1 MFLNY
6 KFIFMPQIKFK
17 KTEITKE
24 QHDKDYL
31 ETIIESNNNA
41 IIAIDSN
48 KTILTYNKK
57 AQEIFGFTKEEMIG
71 TKNLLKIIPLKY
83 KNIHTIASS
92 KYFQTGQSIGILG
105 TTLELEGITK
115 ENIIIPIR
123 ISFGK
128 NHNENNRIVVANIAD
143 LSFEKN
149 IKMEQDEL
157 KSNFISNISHELR
170 TPMNGIISM
179 THLTLQTDLSTRQKH
194 YLNTIEKSSTLL
206 LNIINNILDFSNV
219 KSGHLKINKINFN
232 FHNLL
237 ETIKIQDIDKNITFN
252 LQYDEDIPQYLYG
265 DVLRIETVL
274 KNLLDNAIKFT
285 KKGFITITITHQEN
299 IFTFQI
305 EDSGIGISQKEQ
317 ESLFN
322 SFSQVDAS
330 NSREY
335 NGTGLGLA
343 LSKQLVELMGGQIWV
358 ESELGKGSSFFFTII
373 IDNITESIP
382 QEKAKEIKS
391 TIPKFK
397 HIDTEQ
403 GLSYLAQ
410 SKELYKNILIDFYN
424 NYKDFKFQLSDDTKF
439 KMELHILKTL
449 SASIGADTL
458 HQITIQLEKTDE
470 KNLISDVYKEL
481 HLILDELR
489 ILIKTEDT
497 IEQTKIHLDSSK
509 REKLF
514 ISLEEVLK
522 TKKPKKCELIIE
534 ELEQYM
540 LEDDDEILFNKVK
553 MLVKKY
559 KFKEAMEL
567 FNEK

>member
-1 MFLNY
+1 
-6 KFIFMPQIKFK
+6 MPQIKFK

-497 IEQTKIHLDSSK
+497 IEQTKIHLDNSK